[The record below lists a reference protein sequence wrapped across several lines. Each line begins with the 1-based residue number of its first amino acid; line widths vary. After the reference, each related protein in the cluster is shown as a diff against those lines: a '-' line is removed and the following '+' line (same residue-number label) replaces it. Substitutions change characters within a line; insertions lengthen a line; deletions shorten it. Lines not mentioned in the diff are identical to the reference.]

1 MIIAEI
7 LSYPFLARALMVGF
21 LISVSSS
28 LLGVSLVLRRYSMIG
43 DGLSHVGF
51 GALGIASLLSLS
63 PMAVTL
69 PVVVVASFLLLRL
82 SERRSGGDS
91 AIALLSSSALALG
104 VAAVSIGGVNTDL
117 NAFLFGSILSVSKS
131 DAWISFGVSAV
142 TIFSYLV
149 FYHQIYAST
158 FDPVFAKATGMKCER
173 YTNLLAVLTSL
184 VIVVGMRMLGSM
196 LISSLLI
203 FPALSAMKVAKT
215 YLRVS
220 VIAVAESVS
229 AFLIGFILSYAL
241 SLPTG
246 ASIVIVHMCFYLLM
260 MAAGWWMRK
269 ARTSV

>member
-1 MIIAEI
+1 
-7 LSYPFLARALMVGF
+7 
-21 LISVSSS
+21 
-28 LLGVSLVLRRYSMIG
+28 
-43 DGLSHVGF
+43 
-51 GALGIASLLSLS
+51 
-63 PMAVTL
+63 
-69 PVVVVASFLLLRL
+69 
-82 SERRSGGDS
+82 
-91 AIALLSSSALALG
+91 
-104 VAAVSIGGVNTDL
+104 
-117 NAFLFGSILSVSKS
+117 
-131 DAWISFGVSAV
+131 
-142 TIFSYLV
+142 
-149 FYHQIYAST
+149 
-158 FDPVFAKATGMKCER
+158 MKCER

-260 MAAGWWMRK
+260 MAVGWWMRK
-269 ARTSV
+269 AS